1 MQAAFPWSCLPLS
14 LPFKHHIPTKSFLS
28 CAQMQLYPKQEERRD
43 SGASTGKLHCV
54 ALALSHTRLTETP
67 WTVAHQAPPSMG
79 FPRQEYW
86 SGFHSRGSSHPR
98 DWTQDSHTAGA
109 GRFFTSWA
117 KEEAQSLPLLQEIF
131 PTWESDQDLLHW
143 RQGLYQLSY
152 QGKPHLMLAKRPH
165 FLYGDCVFNGIGIAR
180 NEGTI

>member
-1 MQAAFPWSCLPLS
+1 MQAAFLWSCLPLS

-54 ALALSHTRLTETP
+54 ALALSHTRLSETP
-67 WTVAHQAPPSMG
+67 WTVAHQAPPSTG

-86 SGFHSRGSSHPR
+86 SGLPFPTPGDLPTPGIEPRTPTLQAQADSLPAEPQRKPKAYPFSRRSSWPGNQTRVSCIGS
-98 DWTQDSHTAGA
+98 
-109 GRFFTSWA
+109 RFFTNWA
-117 KEEAQSLPLLQEIF
+117 IREN
-131 PTWESDQDLLHW
+131 H
-143 RQGLYQLSY
+143 
-152 QGKPHLMLAKRPH
+152 KRPH